1 MPVKISIDLAET
13 GGEGEMTVS
22 LVTGAGSGIGAA
34 TAAALAARG
43 DVVICADIDTAAA
56 RRTADRLPRAEAVTL
71 DVRDEDGCGAV
82 VAAAVERYGRL
93 DVAVACAGI
102 QVGAPVH
109 ELELE
114 AFQRVLDVNL
124 TGVFLT
130 CRAAARAMVT
140 AGHGGKLVL
149 IGSVNSS
156 VALPG
161 QAAYAASK
169 GGVLLLGRALAVD
182 LAPYGINVNVVG
194 PGVTA
199 TAMNAAFLAD
209 PAQSE
214 PLLRRIPWRRAASPD
229 EIAEVIAFLASDA
242 ASYMTGAYVPVDGG
256 WLASG

>member
-1 MPVKISIDLAET
+1 VTGPVATTDPEV
-13 GGEGEMTVS
+13 GMTVS

-43 DVVICADIDTAAA
+43 DVVVCVDVDPAAARHTAAA
-56 RRTADRLPRAEAVTL
+56 LGQAEAVTL
-71 DVRDEDGCGAV
+71 DVRDEAGWATVTAGV
-82 VAAAVERYGRL
+82 VERHGRL
-93 DVAVACAGI
+93 DVAVACAGV
-102 QVGAPVH
+102 QVTAPAH
-109 ELELE
+109 ELALDDFE
-114 AFQRVLDVNL
+114 RVVGVNL

-130 CRAAARAMVT
+130 CRAAARAML
-140 AGHGGKLVL
+140 AGGHGGKLVL
-149 IGSVNSS
+149 VGSVNSA

-182 LAPYGINVNVVG
+182 WAPHGINVNVVG

-209 PAQSE
+209 PAQSQ
-214 PLLRRIPWRRAASPD
+214 PLLARIPLGRPASPA
-229 EIAEVIAFLASDA
+229 EIAAVIAFLASDA
-242 ASYMTGAYVPVDGG
+242 AGYMTGAYVPVDGG